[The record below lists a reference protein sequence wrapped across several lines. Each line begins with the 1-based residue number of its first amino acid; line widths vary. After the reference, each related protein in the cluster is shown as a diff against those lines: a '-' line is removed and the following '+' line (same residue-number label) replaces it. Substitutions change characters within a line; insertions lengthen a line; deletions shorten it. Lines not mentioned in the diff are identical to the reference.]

1 MDGSIKDVKIMRDVV
16 ELEEVYAKST
26 LINKENINYG
36 YISLPK
42 FYVDFSGRKVYP
54 KLSKRN
60 FDKKWNLP
68 FGTRNNYNYE
78 RIDNT
83 WL

>member
-36 YISLPK
+36 YISLPYG
-42 FYVDFSGRKVYP
+42 FR
-54 KLSKRN
+54 L
-60 FDKKWNLP
+60 
-68 FGTRNNYNYE
+68 
-78 RIDNT
+78 
-83 WL
+83 